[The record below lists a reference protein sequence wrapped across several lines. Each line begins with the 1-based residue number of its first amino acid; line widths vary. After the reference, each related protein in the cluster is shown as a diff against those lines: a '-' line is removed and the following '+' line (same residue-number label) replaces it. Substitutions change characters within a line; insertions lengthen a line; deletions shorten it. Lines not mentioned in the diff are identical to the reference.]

1 MHIRWNWNFT
11 FLHCPWELRGI
22 QSWSLALITLI
33 KHICIEKILMS
44 SEAWTNRMR
53 KKSVLLLLS
62 RSLTFQASNFDVTY
76 LFFPLDCVLFLLC
89 WFESWADRVL
99 LKMPKLLTEEHSS
112 LALWAVAKPLGC
124 CFPLSVSSVVPFDLC
139 CAQLFFPLNV
149 PLLP

>member
-1 MHIRWNWNFT
+1 M
-11 FLHCPWELRGI
+11 
-22 QSWSLALITLI
+22 
-33 KHICIEKILMS
+33 
-44 SEAWTNRMR
+44 
-53 KKSVLLLLS
+53 
-62 RSLTFQASNFDVTY
+62 
-76 LFFPLDCVLFLLC
+76 
-89 WFESWADRVL
+89 L